1 MIMPI
6 NKDNRELEAI
16 NDTLLEAIND
26 ALRSKHKDIKRL
38 REQSLISEKFG
49 DYLTQLTL
57 MRGSFERAKF
67 FAGKG
72 GEVCRAALVELE
84 AAYKSVSLMYFDM
97 RMLTQEDFQRPYHCL
112 VNLARKEYEEGIKGV
127 ESISNRR
134 VIK

>member
-1 MIMPI
+1 MKMIMPI

-16 NDTLLEAIND
+16 NDALLEAIND

-38 REQSLISEKFG
+38 REQELISEKFG

-57 MRGSFERAKF
+57 MRGGFERAKF
-67 FAGKG
+67 FAGR
-72 GEVCRAALVELE
+72 GEAEACRAALVESE

-112 VNLARKEYEEGIKGV
+112 VNLVRKEYEGGSEGV
-127 ESISNRR
+127 ESIP
-134 VIK
+134 VGE